1 MTIDVR
7 PASAGSSGPG
17 VDIAIR
23 DTGIGIPDDSMST
36 LFDVYIRTNASIYRC
51 FGGTGSGVMAR
62 RPRPRPVREQQAVAR
77 RVALPARR
85 CRPGSFIDSSG

>member
-23 DTGIGIPDDSMST
+23 DTSIGIPDDSMST
-36 LFDVYIRTNASIYRC
+36 LFDVYIQTDASIYRR
-51 FGGTGSGVMAR
+51 FGGTGLGRHGAPAPPRSRATSR
-62 RPRPRPVREQQAVAR
+62 RAASCPASAS
-77 RVALPARR
+77 LPAW
-85 CRPGSFIDSSG
+85 IVH

>member
-36 LFDVYIRTNASIYRC
+36 LSDVYIQTDASIYRR
-51 FGGTGSGVMAR
+51 FGGTGAGVMAR
-62 RPRPRPVREQQAVAR
+62 RPRPVREQQAVAR